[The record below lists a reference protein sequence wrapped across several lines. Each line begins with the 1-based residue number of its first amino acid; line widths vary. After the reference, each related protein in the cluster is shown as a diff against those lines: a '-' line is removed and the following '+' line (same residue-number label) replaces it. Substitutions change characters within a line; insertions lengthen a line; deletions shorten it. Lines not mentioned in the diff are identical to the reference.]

1 MLEIYRQQIDLID
14 LEIIALL
21 AKRNEISKQIGNYK
35 QENNLPVHQPK
46 RREIILQNRKENATS
61 LWLSADFI
69 QDIRNRIHQESLSIQ
84 QKNG

>member
-21 AKRNEISKQIGNYK
+21 AKRNEISQQIGNYK

-61 LWLSADFI
+61 L
-69 QDIRNRIHQESLSIQ
+69 
-84 QKNG
+84 